1 MVGKLEVT
9 AVKINTND
17 YLISNK
23 DNIIPSDYFI
33 INEDTANSKIDDIQ
47 FYHEGYKLLR
57 CEGVIGIE
65 YLGSDGERY
74 WQDKCFKVEATS
86 DQTIK
91 CNRIPKNILT
101 DITKGKTTFDIKLH
115 INEYVVTKDN
125 DNTFEHIIIN
135 AENEVV
141 AI

>member
-9 AVKINTND
+9 AVKIGTND

-23 DNIIPSDYFI
+23 DNIIPGEYFI

-65 YLGSDGERY
+65 YLGSDSERY
-74 WQDKCFKVEATS
+74 WQDKCFKIEATS

-91 CNRIPKNILT
+91 CNRIPKNILA
-101 DITKGKTTFDIKLH
+101 DIINGKTIFDIKLH
-115 INEYVVTKDN
+115 INEYVANGNVDN
-125 DNTFEHIIIN
+125 AFEHIIIN
-135 AENEVV
+135 AENEVI

>member
-9 AVKINTND
+9 AVKINTNN

-23 DNIIPSDYFI
+23 DNIRYGEYFI
-33 INEDTANSKIDDIQ
+33 IDEDTANSKIDDIQ
-47 FYHEGYKLLR
+47 FYHEGYKLLK

-65 YLGSDGERY
+65 YLGSDGETY

-91 CNRIPKNILT
+91 CNRIPKNILS
-101 DITKGKTTFDIKLH
+101 DINKGKTIFDIKLH
-115 INEYVVTKDN
+115 VNEYVATKDN
-125 DNTFEHIIIN
+125 DATFEHIIVN

-141 AI
+141 TI

>member
-1 MVGKLEVT
+1 MVSKLEVA
-9 AVKINTND
+9 AVKIADND

-23 DNIIPSDYFI
+23 DKIIPGEYFI
-33 INEDTANSKIDDIQ
+33 IDEDTANSKIEDIQ
-47 FYHEGYKLLR
+47 FYHKGYKLLK

-74 WQDKCFKVEATS
+74 WQDKCFKIEATS
-86 DQTIK
+86 DQTIR

-101 DITKGKTTFDIKLH
+101 YIAKGKTTFDLKLH
-115 INEYVVTKDN
+115 VNEYVSSKNGDS
-125 DNTFEHIIIN
+125 FEHIIVN

-141 AI
+141 SI